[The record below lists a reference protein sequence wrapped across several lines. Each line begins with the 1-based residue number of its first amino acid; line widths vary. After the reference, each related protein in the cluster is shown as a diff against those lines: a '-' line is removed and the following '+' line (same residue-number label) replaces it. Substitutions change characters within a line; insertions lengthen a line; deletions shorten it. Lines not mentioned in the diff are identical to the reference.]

1 MPSGLRGNYGPPADD
16 PLAAR
21 LLPGL
26 PSDVRWGLDRME
38 RILAALGD
46 PHLDYPVLHVAGTNG
61 KGSVAKVWA
70 EVLTAAGRRT
80 ATGGQVVLERARRA
94 ERVVVTPLRHVRR
107 VRAGDSVLDF
117 HVRA

>member
-1 MPSGLRGNYGPPADD
+1 MRRGTGVPSGLRGNYGPPADD

-26 PSDVRWGLDRME
+26 PGDVRWGLDRME

-70 EVLTAAGRRT
+70 EVLTAAGLS
-80 ATGGQVVLERARRA
+80 TGLYTSPPPRLLQGTDPRGRPAA
-94 ERVVVTPLRHVRR
+94 PRHAPRR
-107 VRAGDSVLDF
+107 VGP
-117 HVRA
+117 